1 MKKSNKIK
9 IFWPKNGVPIFMA
22 STVETEPMILEFSDP
37 LSLVIDAM
45 VPQVASAEQELVLG
59 LQQHML
65 LLIHCH
71 YWFLGPE
78 YE

>member
-1 MKKSNKIK
+1 M
-9 IFWPKNGVPIFMA
+9 G
-22 STVETEPMILEFSDP
+22 STVETQPMILELSDP

-65 LLIHCH
+65 LLIHRC
-71 YWFLGPE
+71 YWFLGPG